1 MKQLLIRADDLG
13 YSDGVNYGIA
23 KAVNKGVVKSVG
35 VMTNMPTAMDGLK
48 LLKKENVCLGQ
59 HTNICVGK
67 PITDPALIPTLCKE
81 DGCFKTSREYR
92 KSKTE
97 GIDFVNLDE
106 VVMEI
111 EAQYKKFIE
120 LTGKRPEYFEGHAVA
135 SDNFFKGLKIVAE
148 RYNLPYLEMPKET
161 SDYVMFRNTKIY
173 CYIPKVFAEYEKN
186 PFTAVQDAVL
196 NLHEDGCDMLVFHPG
211 YIDNYLLKNS
221 SMTMIRAVEAEML
234 SNSKVK
240 NWLEQQDL
248 HLVTYNDLK

>member
-35 VMTNMPTAMDGLK
+35 VMTNMPTA
-48 LLKKENVCLGQ
+48 
-59 HTNICVGK
+59 
-67 PITDPALIPTLCKE
+67 
-81 DGCFKTSREYR
+81 
-92 KSKTE
+92 
-97 GIDFVNLDE
+97 
-106 VVMEI
+106 MEI

-173 CYIPKVFAEYEKN
+173 CYIPKDFAEYEKN

-211 YIDNYLLKNS
+211 YIDDYLLKNS
-221 SMTMIRAVEAEML
+221 SMTMIRAVETEML

-248 HLVTYNDLK
+248 RLVTYSDLK